1 MEKIIDF
8 IKKRYKI
15 LIPLM
20 VVLVLLIT
28 VYFLYREYKYDNYR
42 DKREVLVYQYF
53 GGNRVDYTALVT
65 YNLKGAI
72 VNLEAKDQ
80 SISYDGTPVYYRD
93 SSMVLFPEEMNIV
106 FPLKDGAQY
115 RLYKYSL
122 YENDNG
128 EKRITVNTDIGNYN
142 YFFLYDGEGNYFF
155 PDDVVLKIGANKE
168 INLSA
173 NSYVYADLYTLIYYD
188 YQKDEAQVL
197 ELSKEEIWVENAD
210 FSVNVR
216 ENYFMH
222 FGKKVLLFK
231 PYKIDSVIDKYR

>member
-1 MEKIIDF
+1 MKKILDF

-20 VVLVLLIT
+20 VILVLLVT

-42 DKREVLVYQYF
+42 DKREVMVYQYF
-53 GGNRVDYTALVT
+53 GGNQVDYTAIVT

-72 VNLEAKDQ
+72 VDLEAKDQ
-80 SISYDGTPVYYRD
+80 SISYDGTPVYYKD

-115 RLYKYSL
+115 RMYKYSL
-122 YENDNG
+122 YESIDD
-128 EKRITVNTDIGNYN
+128 EKRITVNTETKNYN
-142 YFFLYDGEGNYFF
+142 YFFLYDGDGIYFF
-155 PDDVVLKIGANKE
+155 PDDVVLKIGDNKK
-168 INLSA
+168 IDLSF
-173 NSYVYADLYTLIYYD
+173 NSYVYADEYTLIYYD
-188 YQKDEAQVL
+188 YQKGDGEVI
-197 ELSKEEIWVENAD
+197 ELNQEEVWVENDD

-216 ENYFMH
+216 ENYFIH

-231 PYKIDSVIDKYR
+231 PYNVDSVIDKYR